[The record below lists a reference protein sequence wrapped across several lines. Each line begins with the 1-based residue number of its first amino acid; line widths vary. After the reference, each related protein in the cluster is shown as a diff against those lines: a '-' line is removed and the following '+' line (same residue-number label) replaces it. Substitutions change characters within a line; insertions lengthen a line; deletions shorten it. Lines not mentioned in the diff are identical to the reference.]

1 MQLENCHYPLPWIR
15 EMLEKLHDFT
25 FLVHWIWRG
34 DTIKYLLR
42 IVVDACWPSVVIT
55 GNMNGVVYVL
65 ELS

>member
-1 MQLENCHYPLPWIR
+1 
-15 EMLEKLHDFT
+15 MLEKLHDFT